1 MPGAKRSVPRQY
13 ASRNICH
20 YPTLGSS
27 TSMTNQLTANALTP
41 KQVNDY
47 EQEGYVKLT
56 GLLVPDELD
65 RLDQAVLR
73 AFADA
78 NAADGA
84 AGVQYIYGD
93 IIADPDLAFIV
104 EHPDIVAAV
113 ETLLCGPAYLSQYDV
128 KLRRPGYA
136 TGEVHYDYK
145 PYRTVGSSLNWLF
158 VMIPLVD
165 DPPHRSGR
173 SRGGGHVDRRYPC
186 A

>member
-1 MPGAKRSVPRQY
+1 
-13 ASRNICH
+13 
-20 YPTLGSS
+20 
-27 TSMTNQLTANALTP
+27 MTNQLTANALTP